1 MSEFKNNPM
10 LKLFYTDT
18 DSIYTNLNPDKMNE
32 LYPNIISSTGLGKLK
47 LESSSNKAIFLAPK
61 LYYLRTIDSKVIII
75 LKGLE
80 KAVKLS
86 EQDFIELLSKII
98 TIIKLQDKGYKS
110 IEDATISIK
119 NQIYIV

>member
-1 MSEFKNNPM
+1 M